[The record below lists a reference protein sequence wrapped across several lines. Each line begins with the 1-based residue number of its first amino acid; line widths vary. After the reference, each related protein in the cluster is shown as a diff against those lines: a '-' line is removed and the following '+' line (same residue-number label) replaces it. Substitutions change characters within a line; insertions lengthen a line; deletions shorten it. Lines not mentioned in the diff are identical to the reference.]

1 MDPKLPLVRILWDDA
16 ENFKDA
22 WASAKEADE
31 FASAT
36 YLVISIGWLVKKNR
50 HYYTLASDYD
60 PNHGN
65 YGSLRKIPKKMISK
79 IEFLTMA
86 PSAESYASPHTTPS
100 APPPH
105 TPPVAAG

>member
-1 MDPKLPLVRILWDDA
+1 MEDPKLPLVRILWDDA

-22 WASAKEADE
+22 WASSEEAE
-31 FASAT
+31 AFAAAT

-50 HYYTLASDYD
+50 HYVTLASDYD

-79 IEFLTMA
+79 METLQLSGRA
-86 PSAESYASPHTTPS
+86 SQPSDIVRPEL
-100 APPPH
+100 PPI
-105 TPPVAAG
+105 VDK